1 MTPAAALAGILGLGL
16 LATAVG
22 SDVRREGPGAA
33 MGWDAFRA
41 LCAQWARVWGVPEQ
55 VLMVVGMI
63 ESGGRPGMTENTDPR
78 AVGRGGS
85 WGLFG
90 MTQKTAADLLAK
102 HPPLA
107 AQPAAKAWDGTGP
120 SLHNAPLAAMLA
132 SFHLAT
138 LWHRYGAFV
147 PTVAAYQQGT
157 GPVDAVLARGGDLA
171 TALPPHGRE
180 YLAHAQAALSELTSR
195 GGA

>member
-1 MTPAAALAGILGLGL
+1 MTPAVALFGLLGLGL
-16 LATAVG
+16 VATAVG
-22 SDVRREGPGAA
+22 SPVRVASSGAGMA
-33 MGWDAFRA
+33 WDAFRA
-41 LCAQWARVWGVPEQ
+41 LCAQWASVWGVPAQ
-55 VLMVVGMI
+55 VLEVIGMI
-63 ESGGRPGMTENTDPR
+63 ESSQRPGMTENTDPR

-90 MTQKTAADLLAK
+90 MTLKTAADLLAS
-102 HPPLA
+102 HPPLQ

-120 SLHNAPLAAMLA
+120 SLHDAPLAAMLA

-138 LWHRYGAFV
+138 LWHKYGAFL

-171 TALPPHGRE
+171 TDLPPHGRE
-180 YLAHAQAALSELTSR
+180 YVAHAQKALAELTNR
-195 GGA
+195 GAA

>member
-1 MTPAAALAGILGLGL
+1 MHPALALFGLVGIGL

-22 SDVRREGPGAA
+22 ETVGGAGPA
-33 MGWDAFRA
+33 MGWEAFRA
-41 LCAQWARVWGVPEQ
+41 LCAQWAKLWGLPEQ

-63 ESGGRPGMTENTDPR
+63 ESSMRPGMTENTDPR

-90 MTQKTAADLLAK
+90 MTQKTAADLLAS

-107 AQPAAKAWDGTGP
+107 AQPAAAAWNGTGQ

-138 LWHRYGAFV
+138 LWHKYGDILTTIV
-147 PTVAAYQQGT
+147 AYQQGA
-157 GPVDAVLARGGDLA
+157 GNMDKALARGGDLA
-171 TALPPHGRE
+171 TALDPKGRE
-180 YLAHAQAALSELTSR
+180 YLAHAQHALAQLVNRGAA
-195 GGA
+195 